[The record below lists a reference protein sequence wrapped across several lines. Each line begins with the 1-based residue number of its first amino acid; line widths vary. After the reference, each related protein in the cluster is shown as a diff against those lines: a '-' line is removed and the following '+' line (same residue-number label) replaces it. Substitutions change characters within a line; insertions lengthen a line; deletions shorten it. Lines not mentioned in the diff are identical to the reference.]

1 MRRIGTGLFSAGTAL
16 YKARLPASLADSDGA
31 FTSLANDGSE
41 RNLSMTALS
50 VVVPVK
56 DEALNVGPLAREIA
70 TALAGE
76 PSFEILFVDDGS
88 VDGTAA
94 ELGALKAEIPALR
107 VIEHGRNI
115 GQSRAIRTGVRAARG
130 IIIATLDGDG
140 QNDPADIPRLL
151 AILRGAPEA
160 ERVGLVSGIRV
171 HRQDTTNK
179 RLASG
184 FANRFRRT
192 LLKDGAVDAGCGLK
206 VFRRD
211 AYLALP
217 YFDHMHRFLIALMLR
232 EGYDVRYVEVEHRP
246 RRHGASKYK
255 NFHRAVVGLID
266 TFGVRWL
273 QKRFRGRVEAR
284 EL

>member
-31 FTSLANDGSE
+31 FTSLAKDGSE
-41 RNLSMTALS
+41 RNLTMTALS

-70 TALAGE
+70 AALAGE
-76 PSFEILFVDDGS
+76 PSIEIVFVDDGS
-88 VDGTAA
+88 GDGTAA

-107 VIEHGRNI
+107 VIAHGRNI
-115 GQSRAIRTGVRAARG
+115 GQSRAIRTGVQAAHG
-130 IIIATLDGDG
+130 DIVATLDGDG

-151 AILRGAPEA
+151 AVLRGAPES
-160 ERVGLVSGIRV
+160 ERVGLVSGIRI

-184 FANRFRRT
+184 LANRFRSAM
-192 LLKDGAVDAGCGLK
+192 LKDGAVDAGCGLK
-206 VFRRD
+206 VFRRE

-273 QKRFRGRVEAR
+273 QKRFRGRVELR

>member
-16 YKARLPASLADSDGA
+16 YKARLPAGLADSDGA

-70 TALAGE
+70 AALAGE
-76 PSFEILFVDDGS
+76 PSFEIVFVDDGS
-88 VDGTAA
+88 GDGTAA

-107 VIEHGRNI
+107 VIAHGRNI

-130 IIIATLDGDG
+130 EIIATLDGDG

-151 AILRGAPEA
+151 AVLRGTPES
-160 ERVGLVSGIRV
+160 ERVGLVSGIRM
-171 HRQDTTNK
+171 HRQDTANK

-184 FANRFRRT
+184 FANRFRSAM
-192 LLKDGAVDAGCGLK
+192 LKDGAVDAGCGLK
-206 VFRRD
+206 VFRRE

-273 QKRFRGRVEAR
+273 QTRFRGRVEAR